1 MGGSLAPVRVAGFT
15 WNGWQPSAV
24 YATGA
29 SLGRSTIF
37 PDHIPEANVSQHVT
51 IIRLIE
57 PAMTSFVHLCIQ
69 SPLIQSLVWGRQV
82 GMAIEGLS
90 KKVLER
96 FEMPIPPLE
105 EQHRIVQKVDELMA
119 LCDRLKERL
128 NRAGETRCQLAETI
142 VHHALS

>member
-1 MGGSLAPVRVAGFT
+1 
-15 WNGWQPSAV
+15 
-24 YATGA
+24 
-29 SLGRSTIF
+29 
-37 PDHIPEANVSQHVT
+37 
-51 IIRLIE
+51 
-57 PAMTSFVHLCIQ
+57 
-69 SPLIQSLVWGRQV
+69 
-82 GMAIEGLS
+82 MAIEGLS